1 MPRIERA
8 PQRSTFALLDQIV
21 TVLGGTKLS
30 FWPFLSGIGT
40 TTFPYGSGNDGILL
54 TASSAIES
62 ILDPSQHVG
71 GVHSLAN
78 DGTTSYL
85 SAADN
90 ANFSFGNGTVDAPFS
105 VGAWIMMHEA
115 VGTQRAIM
123 AKYRTDAVAALEWR
137 FIFNTSGKLILGIY
151 DDDAAANE
159 LATSA
164 GTALTPFVW
173 QFAVATYD
181 GGETAPVINIYLNGA
196 SVHDGT
202 SVETGAYVAMED
214 LTGLL
219 TIGHQNSPTP
229 ATVFQGRIAL
239 PFLCGKEL
247 TAAEVATLY
256 GLGRALLGIG

>member
-85 SAADN
+85 SAPPHRPLLPLGRLR
-90 ANFSFGNGTVDAPFS
+90 FPPF
-105 VGAWIMMHEA
+105 
-115 VGTQRAIM
+115 
-123 AKYRTDAVAALEWR
+123 
-137 FIFNTSGKLILGIY
+137 F
-151 DDDAAANE
+151 
-159 LATSA
+159 
-164 GTALTPFVW
+164 P
-173 QFAVATYD
+173 
-181 GGETAPVINIYLNGA
+181 GGECFVGGGGPAPRGPPWQR
-196 SVHDGT
+196 S
-202 SVETGAYVAMED
+202 ERKEMW
-214 LTGLL
+214 GLA
-219 TIGHQNSPTP
+219 G
-229 ATVFQGRIAL
+229 
-239 PFLCGKEL
+239 
-247 TAAEVATLY
+247 
-256 GLGRALLGIG
+256 